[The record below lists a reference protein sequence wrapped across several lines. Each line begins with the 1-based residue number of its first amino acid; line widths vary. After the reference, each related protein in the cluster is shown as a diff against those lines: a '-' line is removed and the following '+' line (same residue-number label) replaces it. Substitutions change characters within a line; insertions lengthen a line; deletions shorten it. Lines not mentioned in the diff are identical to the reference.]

1 MASYTKKHTFAPLP
15 YTNRGESLKLEVDP
29 KGKTFA
35 YVNGKSVFIRDL
47 ENPTIATEYIGHKAP
62 ATVARYSP
70 SGFYMASGGRHGNV
84 RIWDTINEEHILK
97 NEIRP
102 ISGKITD
109 IAWDGESKRLMAV
122 GEGRERFGHTFTFD
136 TLSSVGEVTGHSK
149 VINSVSIRHQ
159 RPFRAV
165 TASDDL
171 TVAFFHGVPFK
182 YVKSIHDH
190 TRFVHSVEFSP
201 DGEMFASAGA
211 DGKIFVYD
219 GKTGDKL
226 DELSAAEN
234 SHTGSIFALSWSDD
248 STHLLSSSA
257 DCTAKIWDV
266 KAKTVLHTFTID
278 ASPNPVENQQV
289 GNLWKGDY
297 LITAS
302 LSGDFHYLDKNTGKI
317 TRHVS
322 GHAKAITAITVSEQ
336 DTLFTGSYDGRICHW
351 KLGQDNEHTSAFNV
365 EGDGHA
371 NQVTALLSH
380 GDQFASVAMDDT
392 LRLGSTVD
400 CQFSNNVASTSSLPL
415 SVSVSQDDVTVVAT
429 AETVEVYNKDLKKIG
444 ELKKHDYTPSVA
456 VITPN
461 GKTVFVGSKENNK
474 VRVYDLEE
482 GVLTL
487 SGELVNNFGN
497 ITSLAVHP
505 ELNLIAVGDSVGKIY
520 VYDTETKTPVIQ
532 RWVFHS
538 SRITCLDW
546 SGCGKYLVSS
556 SIDTNIYVWNRET
569 PSKKVAIK
577 NAHVDAVNNVKFLNK
592 TTDLTIASV
601 GQDAAV
607 RVWEI
612 KF

>member
-1 MASYTKKHTFAPLP
+1 MHT
-15 YTNRGESLKLEVDP
+15 
-29 KGKTFA
+29 
-35 YVNGKSVFIRDL
+35 
-47 ENPTIATEYIGHKAP
+47 
-62 ATVARYSP
+62 
-70 SGFYMASGGRHGNV
+70 
-84 RIWDTINEEHILK
+84 

-122 GEGRERFGHTFTFD
+122 GEGRERFGHAFTFD

-336 DTLFTGSYDGRICHW
+336 DTLFTGSYDGRVCHW
-351 KLGQDNEHTSAFNV
+351 KLGQDSEHTSAFNV
-365 EGDGHA
+365 EGNGHA
-371 NQVTALLSH
+371 NQITALLSH

-400 CQFSNNVASTSSLPL
+400 CQYSNKMASTSSLPL

-444 ELKKHDYTPSVA
+444 ELEKHDYTPSVA
-456 VITPN
+456 AITPN
-461 GKTVFVGSKENNK
+461 GKTVFVGSKILK
-474 VRVYDLEE
+474 
-482 GVLTL
+482 
-487 SGELVNNFGN
+487 NF
-497 ITSLAVHP
+497 
-505 ELNLIAVGDSVGKIY
+505 
-520 VYDTETKTPVIQ
+520 
-532 RWVFHS
+532 
-538 SRITCLDW
+538 
-546 SGCGKYLVSS
+546 
-556 SIDTNIYVWNRET
+556 
-569 PSKKVAIK
+569 KK
-577 NAHVDAVNNVKFLNK
+577 F
-592 TTDLTIASV
+592 
-601 GQDAAV
+601 
-607 RVWEI
+607 
-612 KF
+612 